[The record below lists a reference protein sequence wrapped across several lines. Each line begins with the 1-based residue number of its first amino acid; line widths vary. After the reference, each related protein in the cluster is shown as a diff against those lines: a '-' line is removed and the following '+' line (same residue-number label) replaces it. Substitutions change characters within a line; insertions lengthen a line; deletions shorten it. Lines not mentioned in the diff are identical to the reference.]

1 MDPLAK
7 RDLLH
12 GDGNASKIDAAA
24 AALIAGGRAGEAV
37 DFVEITKNPSLLSKL
52 EADAIARGSSWL
64 LGQVERI
71 RGAKA
76 SPEQWSQL
84 AAGAMTAQ
92 RFTDA
97 VRALQAAGRPEDAEA
112 ARLAHC
118 PGYDPFKPLGK

>member
-12 GDGNASKIDAAA
+12 GDGNGPKIDAAA
-24 AALIAGGRAGEAV
+24 AEMIAGGRAAEAV
-37 DFVEITKNPSLLSKL
+37 DFVEITKNPDLLAKL

-76 SPEQWSQL
+76 SPEQWSAL
-84 AAGAMTAQ
+84 AQKAQDAG
-92 RFTDA
+92 RFTDS

-112 ARLAHC
+112 ARLANC
-118 PGYDPFKPLGK
+118 PDYEPFKPLGK